1 MFHVKHHGLRSH
13 IAMFAMVALLLFA
26 AGCGSVSVPEG
37 WAAPV
42 TAGDFL
48 VVGNG
53 DGSISGFRRSNP
65 ASVAWTF
72 PKEPEKSGWSF
83 FGGAKSERETYL
95 GLYATP
101 IVTNV
106 GGRDRVIIATYSGEI
121 IAVDVQTGQRADGWP
136 QSVNVGGHVVA
147 TPAFDGKRLF
157 VATHSGTVR
166 TVDATTGEL
175 SPAVLL
181 RAAERIWSSPTLDAG
196 TLYVADLA
204 KHVRA
209 LDAATGQVR
218 WDRTL
223 TGAATGD
230 ATLAGDLLLLPTL
243 DSRLIALDRR
253 TDGAERWQFTT
264 DNWLWA
270 QPLVA
275 DGVVYIVST
284 SGTVYALDLATG
296 QQRWKFG
303 GVQSE
308 TRATPVLLA
317 GTLVLAT
324 DGGTVFGLDPA
335 TGTERWRHQ
344 PTEKPRLLAAPLVMD
359 STIVYTSK
367 LGDIYR
373 VTPKDQG
380 VVERLF
386 QKGS

>member
-1 MFHVKHHGLRSH
+1 MFHVKHHGLRRH

-243 DSRLIALDRR
+243 D
-253 TDGAERWQFTT
+253 
-264 DNWLWA
+264 
-270 QPLVA
+270 
-275 DGVVYIVST
+275 VYIVST

>member
-1 MFHVKHHGLRSH
+1 MFHVKHHRLSRH
-13 IAMFAMVALLLFA
+13 IAMFAAAALLLLA
-26 AGCGSVSVPEG
+26 AGCGNVSVPEG

-53 DGSISGFRRSNP
+53 DGSISGFRRSSLTSP
-65 ASVAWTF
+65 VWTF

-83 FGGAKSERETYL
+83 FGGAKSERETFL

-106 GGRDRVIIATYSGEI
+106 GGRDRVILATYSGEI
-121 IAVDVQTGQRADGWP
+121 IAVDVQTGQRADSWP

-175 SPAVLL
+175 GPSVLL
-181 RAAERIWSSPTLDAG
+181 QAAERIWSSPTLDAG

-204 KHVRA
+204 KRVRA
-209 LDAATGQVR
+209 IDAVTGQVQ
-218 WDRTL
+218 WNRTL

-243 DSRLIALDRR
+243 DTRLIALDRR
-253 TDGAERWQFTT
+253 AGGAERWQFTA

-275 DGVVYIVST
+275 DGVVYVVST

-296 QQRWKFG
+296 QQRWKFS

-308 TRATPVLLA
+308 TRATPVLVA
-317 GTLVLAT
+317 GALVIAT
-324 DGGTVFGLDPA
+324 DGGTIFALDPA

-344 PTEKPRLLAAPLVMD
+344 PTDKPRLLAAPLVVE
-359 STIVYTSK
+359 STILYTSK

-373 VTPKDQG
+373 VLPQDQG
-380 VVERLF
+380 TVERLF